1 MVLGEEGN
9 GGLLLMFLMLEA
21 GVELGDILGVVLHL
35 ADGLEEFGRDLDI
48 QRGEF
53 VLLAVAVGDDPLID
67 AVVPNDHDYFELSD
81 FRLNS
86 CS

>member
-1 MVLGEEGN
+1 
-9 GGLLLMFLMLEA
+9 MFLVPEA

-35 ADGLEEFGRDLDI
+35 ADGLEQFGRDLDI
-48 QRGEF
+48 QRGQF

-67 AVVPNDHDYFELSD
+67 VVVPYDHGYFELSD